1 MGAMRSLNRRHCS
14 FLHLGNVRRKI
25 RGCSHAI
32 KCPVCTSTS
41 VLDRAIKC
49 REGPRIGGRAGG
61 GIEEG
66 GRGLRRVGARG
77 RARGGGVVGG
87 GGAGAGPA
95 PTSPGVVPST
105 MAGG

>member
-41 VLDRAIKC
+41 VLYRAIKC
-49 REGPRIGGRAGG
+49 RVGRRIGGRAGC

-66 GRGLRRVGARG
+66 GRVRRRVGAGG
-77 RARGGGVVGG
+77 RAKGGGVVEEGR
-87 GGAGAGPA
+87 AGASRGA
-95 PTSPGVVPST
+95 TRQT
-105 MAGG
+105 E